1 MTRLPQV
8 SGRECVRALKKA
20 GFYRKHQKGSHIVMR
35 RDSPFAQTVVPD
47 HRELH
52 RGTLRDI
59 LNQANLTVAEFVEL
73 LRE

>member
-8 SGRECVRALKKA
+8 SGRECIRALERA
-20 GFYRKHQKGSHIVMR
+20 GFYRKHRKGSHVVMR
-35 RDSPFAQTVVPD
+35 RDSPFAQTVVPE

-59 LNQANLTVAEFVEL
+59 IHQAGLTIPAFLDL
-73 LRE
+73 LRR